1 MYDYVVVGAGVV
13 GMATAYHLKRL
24 LPHSRVLVVDQH
36 PGVGMGD
43 TAKSAAAF
51 RTIFT
56 SWINRVLAKT
66 SVDFYREVQRG
77 GVDLGMRYVGYLF
90 LVPEENAALMRNAAQ
105 ELRAMGVSVDAYERL
120 EMPIKLRVSNDE
132 EAREMGLSDVAFGL
146 LVRDAGIMDPEK
158 LVKYYYEVYTRE
170 GGEVMFGTKVE
181 SVVFSPKKPLGI
193 PGEPFPW
200 QDVKAVGIETSA
212 GVVEA
217 KNIIFATGAW
227 TERLMDALGFGLPLK
242 PRKRQVFVVR
252 ATGELEA
259 LLRSG
264 LADRE
269 YSPMIILPRGVYL
282 RPEPGEGTYWIG
294 VSDRRPFRLEEPP
307 EPEEALWRFGIY
319 PVLTKY
325 VPAFEGRMPQNAW
338 AGHYDENV
346 VDYQPVVDRL
356 VEGLYV
362 AAGTSG
368 SGIMKADAI
377 GRVAAYLA
385 LGREKAE
392 LYGGVVVDSNV
403 LRHNRCFEEERLVI

>member
-1 MYDYVVVGAGVV
+1 VYDYVVVGAGVV

-24 LPHSRVLVVDQH
+24 SPGSKVLVVDQH

-43 TAKSAAAF
+43 TARSAAAF

-56 SWINRVLAKT
+56 SWINRVLSKS

-77 GVDLGMRYVGYLF
+77 GVDLGMEFVGYLF
-90 LVPEENAALMRNAAQ
+90 LVPRENAVLMQKAAE
-105 ELRAMGVSVDAYERL
+105 ELKEMGISVDIYERL
-120 EMPIKLRVSNDE
+120 EMPIKLRVSGDE

-200 QDVKAVGIETSA
+200 QEVKAAGVETSA
-212 GVVEA
+212 GVIEA
-217 KNIIFATGAW
+217 RNVIFATGAW
-227 TERLMDALGFGLPLK
+227 TEKHMDAMGFGLPLK

-252 ATGELEA
+252 ATGELED
-259 LLRSG
+259 LLKSG
-264 LADRE
+264 VGGGAH
-269 YSPMIILPRGVYL
+269 SPMIILPRGIYL
-282 RPEPGEGTYWIG
+282 RPEPREGTYWVG

-325 VPAFEGRMPQNAW
+325 VPAFEGRTPQNAW

-356 VEGLYV
+356 AEGLYV

-377 GRVAAYLA
+377 GRIAASLA

>member
-1 MYDYVVVGAGVV
+1 VYDYVVVGAGVI

-24 LPHSRVLVVDQH
+24 SPRSRVLVVDQY

-43 TAKSAAAF
+43 TARSAAAF

-77 GVDLGMRYVGYLF
+77 GVDLGMEFVGYLF
-90 LVPEENAALMRNAAQ
+90 LVPRENAAFMQKVAE
-105 ELRAMGVSVDAYERL
+105 ELKEMGISVDIYERL
-120 EMPIKLRVSNDE
+120 EMPIKFKVSDDE

-158 LVKYYYEVYTRE
+158 LVKYYYEAYTRE

-200 QDVKAVGIETSA
+200 QEVKAAGVETSA
-212 GVVEA
+212 GVIEA
-217 KNIIFATGAW
+217 RNVIFATGAW
-227 TERLMDALGFGLPLK
+227 TERLMDAMGFGLPLK

-252 ATGELEA
+252 ATGELEE
-259 LLRSG
+259 LLKSG
-264 LADRE
+264 VGGGA
-269 YSPMIILPRGVYL
+269 YSPMIILPRGIYL
-282 RPEPGEGTYWIG
+282 RPEPREGTYWVG

-307 EPEEALWRFGIY
+307 EPEEQLWRFGIY

-325 VPAFEGRMPQNAW
+325 VPAFEGRTPQNAW

-356 VEGLYV
+356 AEGLYV

-377 GRVAAYLA
+377 GRIAASLA

-392 LYGGVVVDSNV
+392 LYGGTVVESNI
-403 LRHNRCFEEERLVI
+403 LRLNRCFEEERLVI

>member
-1 MYDYVVVGAGVV
+1 
-13 GMATAYHLKRL
+13 MATAYYLKRL
-24 LPHSRVLVVDQH
+24 SPGSKVLVVDQY

-43 TAKSAAAF
+43 TARSAAAF

-77 GVDLGMRYVGYLF
+77 GVDLGMEFVGYLF
-90 LVPEENAALMRNAAQ
+90 LVPRENAALMQKVAG
-105 ELRAMGVSVDAYERL
+105 ELKEMGISVDIYERL
-120 EMPIKLRVSNDE
+120 EMPIKFRVSDDE

-146 LVRDAGIMDPEK
+146 LVREAGIMDPEK
-158 LVKYYYEVYTRE
+158 LVRYYYEAYTRE
-170 GGEVMFGTKVE
+170 GGEVLFGTKVE
-181 SVVFSPKKPLGI
+181 SVVFSPEKPLGI

-200 QDVKAVGIETSA
+200 QEVKAAGVETSA

-217 KNIIFATGAW
+217 RNVIFATGAW
-227 TERLMDALGFGLPLK
+227 TERLMDAMGFGLPLK

-252 ATGELEA
+252 ATGELED
-259 LLRSG
+259 LLKSG
-264 LADRE
+264 VGGGAH
-269 YSPMIILPRGVYL
+269 SPMIILPRGIYL
-282 RPEPGEGTYWIG
+282 RPEPREGTYWVG

-325 VPAFEGRMPQNAW
+325 VPAFEGRTPQSAW

-356 VEGLYV
+356 AEGLYV

-377 GRVAAYLA
+377 GRIAAFLA

-392 LYGGVVVDSNV
+392 LYGGTVVESNI

>member
-24 LPHSRVLVVDQH
+24 SPGSKVLVVDQH

-43 TAKSAAAF
+43 TARSAAAF

-56 SWINRVLAKT
+56 SWINRVLSKT

-77 GVDLGMRYVGYLF
+77 GVDLGMEFVGYLF
-90 LVPEENAALMRNAAQ
+90 LVPRENAVLMQKVAE
-105 ELRAMGVSVDAYERL
+105 ELKEMGISVDIYERL
-120 EMPIKLRVSNDE
+120 EMPIKLRVSDDE

-170 GGEVMFGTKVE
+170 GGEVMFRTKVE

-217 KNIIFATGAW
+217 RNIIFATGAW
-227 TERLMDALGFGLPLK
+227 TERLMDAMGFGLPLK

-252 ATGELEA
+252 ATGELED
-259 LLRSG
+259 LLKSG
-264 LADRE
+264 VGSGA
-269 YSPMIILPRGVYL
+269 YSPMIILPRGIYL
-282 RPEPGEGTYWIG
+282 RPEPREGTYWVG

-307 EPEEALWRFGIY
+307 EPEEQLWRFGIY

-356 VEGLYV
+356 AEGLYV

-377 GRVAAYLA
+377 GRIAASLA
-385 LGREKAE
+385 LGREKAD
-392 LYGGVVVDSNV
+392 LYGGTVVESNI
-403 LRHNRCFEEERLVI
+403 LRLNRCFEEERLVI

>member
-1 MYDYVVVGAGVV
+1 
-13 GMATAYHLKRL
+13 
-24 LPHSRVLVVDQH
+24 
-36 PGVGMGD
+36 
-43 TAKSAAAF
+43 F

-77 GVDLGMRYVGYLF
+77 GVDLGMEFVGYLF
-90 LVPEENAALMRNAAQ
+90 LVPRENAALMQKAAE
-105 ELRAMGVSVDAYERL
+105 ELKEMGVSVDIYERL
-120 EMPIKLRVSNDE
+120 EMPIRFRVSDDE
-132 EAREMGLSDVAFGL
+132 EAREMGLSDVAFGF

-200 QDVKAVGIETSA
+200 QEVKAAGVETSA
-212 GVVEA
+212 GVIETRNV
-217 KNIIFATGAW
+217 IFATGAW
-227 TERLMDALGFGLPLK
+227 TERLMDAMGFGLPLK
-242 PRKRQVFVVR
+242 PRKRQVFVLR
-252 ATGELEA
+252 ATGELED
-259 LLRSG
+259 LLKSG
-264 LADRE
+264 VGGGAH
-269 YSPMIILPRGVYL
+269 SPMIILPRGIYL
-282 RPEPGEGTYWIG
+282 RPEPREGAYWIG

-307 EPEEALWRFGIY
+307 EPEEQLWRFGIY

-325 VPAFEGRMPQNAW
+325 VPAFEGRTPQNAW

-356 VEGLYV
+356 AEGLYV

-377 GRVAAYLA
+377 GRIAASLA

-392 LYGGVVVDSNV
+392 LYGGTVVESNI

>member
-1 MYDYVVVGAGVV
+1 VYDYVVVGAGVI

-24 LPHSRVLVVDQH
+24 SPRSRVLVVDQY

-43 TAKSAAAF
+43 TARSAAAF

-77 GVDLGMRYVGYLF
+77 GVDLGMEFVGYLF
-90 LVPEENAALMRNAAQ
+90 LVPRENAAFMQKVAG
-105 ELRAMGVSVDAYERL
+105 ELKEMGISVDIYERL
-120 EMPIKLRVSNDE
+120 EMPIKFKVSDDE

-158 LVKYYYEVYTRE
+158 LVRYYYEAYTRE

-200 QDVKAVGIETSA
+200 QEIKAAGVETSA

-217 KNIIFATGAW
+217 RNVIFATGAW
-227 TERLMDALGFGLPLK
+227 TERLMDAMGFGLPLK

-252 ATGELEA
+252 ATGELEE
-259 LLRSG
+259 LLKSG
-264 LADRE
+264 VGGGAH
-269 YSPMIILPRGVYL
+269 SPMIILPRGIYL
-282 RPEPGEGTYWIG
+282 RPEPREGTYWVG

-307 EPEEALWRFGIY
+307 EPEEQLWRFGIY

-325 VPAFEGRMPQNAW
+325 VPAFEGRTPQNAW
-338 AGHYDENV
+338 AGHYDENI

-356 VEGLYV
+356 AEGLYV

-377 GRVAAYLA
+377 GRIAASLA

-392 LYGGVVVDSNV
+392 LYGGTVVESNM
-403 LRHNRCFEEERLVI
+403 LRLNRCFEEERLVI

>member
-1 MYDYVVVGAGVV
+1 VYDYVVVGAGVV

-24 LPHSRVLVVDQH
+24 SPGAKVLVVDQH

-43 TAKSAAAF
+43 TARSAAAF

-56 SWINRVLAKT
+56 SWINRVLSKS

-77 GVDLGMRYVGYLF
+77 GVDLGMEFVGYLF
-90 LVPEENAALMRNAAQ
+90 LVPRENAALMQKVAE
-105 ELRAMGVSVDAYERL
+105 ELKEMGISVDIYERL
-120 EMPIKLRVSNDE
+120 EMPIKLRVSDDE

-170 GGEVMFGTKVE
+170 GGEVLFGTKVE

-200 QDVKAVGIETSA
+200 QEVKAAGVETSA
-212 GVVEA
+212 GVIEA
-217 KNIIFATGAW
+217 RNVIFATGAW
-227 TERLMDALGFGLPLK
+227 TEKHMDAMGFGLPLK

-252 ATGELEA
+252 ATGELED
-259 LLRSG
+259 LLKSG
-264 LADRE
+264 VGGGAH
-269 YSPMIILPRGVYL
+269 SPMIILPRGIYL
-282 RPEPGEGTYWIG
+282 RPEPREGTYWVG

-307 EPEEALWRFGIY
+307 EPEEQLWRFGIY

-325 VPAFEGRMPQNAW
+325 VPAFEGRTPQNAW

-356 VEGLYV
+356 AEGLYV

-377 GRVAAYLA
+377 GRIAAFLA

-392 LYGGVVVDSNV
+392 LYGGTVVESNI

>member
-24 LPHSRVLVVDQH
+24 SPGSKVLVVDQH

-43 TAKSAAAF
+43 TARSAAAF

-77 GVDLGMRYVGYLF
+77 GVDLGMEFVGYLF
-90 LVPEENAALMRNAAQ
+90 LVPRENAALMQKVAR
-105 ELRAMGVSVDAYERL
+105 ELKEMGISVDIYERL
-120 EMPIKLRVSNDE
+120 DMPIKLRVSDDE

-146 LVRDAGIMDPEK
+146 LVRDAGVMDPEK
-158 LVKYYYEVYTRE
+158 LVRYYYEAYTRE

-200 QDVKAVGIETSA
+200 QEVKAAGVETSA
-212 GVVEA
+212 GVIEA
-217 KNIIFATGAW
+217 RNVIFATGAW
-227 TERLMDALGFGLPLK
+227 TERLMDAMGFGLPLK

-252 ATGELEA
+252 ATGELED
-259 LLRSG
+259 LLKSG
-264 LADRE
+264 VRGGA
-269 YSPMIILPRGVYL
+269 YSPMIILPRGIYL
-282 RPEPGEGTYWIG
+282 RPEPREGTYWIG

-307 EPEEALWRFGIY
+307 EPEEQLWRFGIY

-325 VPAFEGRMPQNAW
+325 VPAFEGRTPQNAW

-356 VEGLYV
+356 AEGLYV

-377 GRVAAYLA
+377 GRIAASLA

-392 LYGGVVVDSNV
+392 LYGGTVVESNI
-403 LRHNRCFEEERLVI
+403 LRLNRCFEEERLVI

>member
-1 MYDYVVVGAGVV
+1 
-13 GMATAYHLKRL
+13 MATAYHLKRL
-24 LPHSRVLVVDQH
+24 SPRSKVLVVDQH

-43 TAKSAAAF
+43 TARSAAAF

-77 GVDLGMRYVGYLF
+77 GVDLGMEFVGYLF
-90 LVPEENAALMRNAAQ
+90 LVPRENAAFMQKVAG
-105 ELRAMGVSVDAYERL
+105 ELKEMGISVDIYERL
-120 EMPIKLRVSNDE
+120 EMPIKFRVSDDE

-158 LVKYYYEVYTRE
+158 LVRYYYEAYTRE

-200 QDVKAVGIETSA
+200 QEIKAAGVETSA
-212 GVVEA
+212 GVIETRNV
-217 KNIIFATGAW
+217 IFATGAW
-227 TERLMDALGFGLPLK
+227 TERLMDAMGFGLPLK

-252 ATGELEA
+252 ATGELED
-259 LLRSG
+259 LLKSG
-264 LADRE
+264 VGGGAH
-269 YSPMIILPRGVYL
+269 SPMIILPRGIYL
-282 RPEPGEGTYWIG
+282 RPEPREGTYWIG

-307 EPEEALWRFGIY
+307 EPEEQLWRFGIY

-325 VPAFEGRMPQNAW
+325 VPAFEGRTPQNAW

-356 VEGLYV
+356 AEGLYV

-377 GRVAAYLA
+377 GRIAAFLA

-392 LYGGVVVDSNV
+392 LYGGTVVESNI
-403 LRHNRCFEEERLVI
+403 LRLNRCFEEERLVI

>member
-1 MYDYVVVGAGVV
+1 VYDYVVVGAGVI

-24 LPHSRVLVVDQH
+24 SPRSRVLVVDQY

-43 TAKSAAAF
+43 TARSAAAF

-66 SVDFYREVQRG
+66 SVDFYREVQRR
-77 GVDLGMRYVGYLF
+77 GVDLGMEFVGYLF
-90 LVPEENAALMRNAAQ
+90 LVPRENAAFMHKVAG
-105 ELRAMGVSVDAYERL
+105 ELKEMGISVDIYERL
-120 EMPIKLRVSNDE
+120 EMPIKFRVSDDE

-158 LVKYYYEVYTRE
+158 LVRYYYEVYTRE

-200 QDVKAVGIETSA
+200 QEIKAAGVETSA
-212 GVVEA
+212 GVIETRNV
-217 KNIIFATGAW
+217 IFATGAW

-294 VSDRRPFRLEEPP
+294 ISDRRPFRLEEPP
-307 EPEEALWRFGIY
+307 EPEEQLWRFGIY

-325 VPAFEGRMPQNAW
+325 VPAFEGRTPQNAW
-338 AGHYDENV
+338 SGHYDENV

-356 VEGLYV
+356 AEGLYV

-377 GRVAAYLA
+377 GRIAASLA
-385 LGREKAE
+385 LGREKAD
-392 LYGGVVVDSNV
+392 LYGGTVVESNI
-403 LRHNRCFEEERLVI
+403 LRLNRCFEEERLVI